1 MIECLIYALYARSHP
16 RRFAYVP
23 RCDDWTGGEL
33 KLKERLAVLLE
44 EDNGICLQLAESR
57 KRVMHD
63 GTEDIVRR
71 RRIILLIRQRRKP
84 HIADL
89 VLRFRTEMAYEV
101 ENR

>member
-1 MIECLIYALYARSHP
+1 
-16 RRFAYVP
+16 
-23 RCDDWTGGEL
+23 
-33 KLKERLAVLLE
+33 
-44 EDNGICLQLAESR
+44 
-57 KRVMHD
+57 MHD

-71 RRIILLIRQRRKP
+71 RRIILLVRQRRKP